1 MAFKVSIDSFEG
13 PFDLL
18 LRLVS
23 RQKVAIGS
31 VSISQIADQFLE
43 ELGRM
48 ERLDLDVA
56 SDFLLVASTLLQIKA
71 ESLLPKPVS
80 ADMRELEE
88 LTDEQAREVLAE
100 RLVRYKQFKNAAAA
114 MDGMLDEALKLHPRP
129 FGPDPQFLAVLP
141 DFLRQT
147 TLDDLGMRAAACLA
161 RREVFL
167 LESEHIAAK
176 PIPLEKYVRSL
187 YGRIAQEKH
196 ASFSQ
201 LVGPDAP
208 TAIVVVSFLAVL
220 ELFKRDLVNVA
231 QRHPFGDITV
241 TYVEHDGPVD
251 LAFEGGF
258 TSAGE
263 ES

>member
-1 MAFKVSIDSFEG
+1 MAFRVSTDSFEG

-31 VSISQIADQFLE
+31 VSISQIADQFLD
-43 ELGRM
+43 ELSRM
-48 ERLDLDVA
+48 EHLDLDVA

-71 ESLLPKPVS
+71 ESLLPKPLP
-80 ADMRELEE
+80 ADFHELEE
-88 LTDEQAREVLAE
+88 LTDEQAREVLVE
-100 RLVRYKQFKNAAAA
+100 RLVRYKQFRNAAGA
-114 MDGMLDEALKLHPRP
+114 MEGMLDEALKLHGRP
-129 FGPDPQFLAVLP
+129 FGPDAQFLAVMP
-141 DFLRQT
+141 DFLRQV

-176 PIPLEKYVRSL
+176 SIPLERYVRSL
-187 YGRIAQEKH
+187 YSRIAQEGTV
-196 ASFSQ
+196 SFSG
-201 LVGPDAP
+201 LVGPQAP

-220 ELFKRDLVNVA
+220 ELFKRDLVNVS
-231 QRHPFGDITV
+231 QRRPFGDIEIV
-241 TYVEHDGPVD
+241 FSGAGKPEDVV
-251 LAFEGGF
+251 FEGGF

-263 ES
+263 ER

>member
-1 MAFKVSIDSFEG
+1 MAFRVSTDSFEG

-31 VSISQIADQFLE
+31 VSISQIADQFLD
-43 ELGRM
+43 ELSRM
-48 ERLDLDVA
+48 EHLDLDVA

-71 ESLLPKPVS
+71 ESLLPKPLP
-80 ADMRELEE
+80 ADFHELEE
-88 LTDEQAREVLAE
+88 LTDEQAREVLVE
-100 RLVRYKQFKNAAAA
+100 RLVRYKQFRNAACA
-114 MDGMLDEALKLHPRP
+114 MEGMLDEALKLHGRP
-129 FGPDPQFLAVLP
+129 FGPDAQFLAVMP
-141 DFLRQT
+141 DFLRQV

-176 PIPLEKYVRSL
+176 PIPLERYVRSL
-187 YGRIAQEKH
+187 YSRIAQEGTV
-196 ASFSQ
+196 SFSG
-201 LVGPDAP
+201 LVGPQAP

-220 ELFKRDLVNVA
+220 ELFKRNLVNVS
-231 QRHPFGDITV
+231 QRRPFGDIEIV
-241 TYVEHDGPVD
+241 FSGAGKPEDVV
-251 LAFEGGF
+251 FEGGF

-263 ES
+263 ER

>member
-1 MAFKVSIDSFEG
+1 MAFRVSIDSFEG

-31 VSISQIADQFLE
+31 VSISQIADQFLD
-43 ELGRM
+43 ELSRM
-48 ERLDLDVA
+48 EHLDLDVA

-71 ESLLPKPVS
+71 ESLLPKPLP
-80 ADMRELEE
+80 ADFRELEE
-88 LTDEQAREVLAE
+88 LTDEQAREVLVE
-100 RLVRYKQFKNAAAA
+100 RLVRYKQFKSAAGA
-114 MDGMLDEALKLHPRP
+114 MEGMLDEALKLHGRP
-129 FGPDPQFLAVLP
+129 FGPDAQFLSVMP

-187 YGRIAQEKH
+187 YSRIAEEGTV
-196 ASFSQ
+196 SFGR
-201 LVGPDAP
+201 LVGPQAP

-220 ELFKRDLVNVA
+220 ELFKRDLVNVS
-231 QRHPFGDITV
+231 QRRPFGDIEIVFSGTGKP
-241 TYVEHDGPVD
+241 EEA
-251 LAFEGGF
+251 AFEDGF

-263 ES
+263 ER

>member
-1 MAFKVSIDSFEG
+1 MAFRVSIDSFEG

-31 VSISQIADQFLE
+31 VSISQIADQFLD
-43 ELGRM
+43 ELSRM

-71 ESLLPKPVS
+71 ESLLPKPLP
-80 ADMRELEE
+80 ADLSELED
-88 LTDEQAREVLAE
+88 LTDEQAREVLVE
-100 RLVRYKQFKNAAAA
+100 RLVRYKQFRNAADA
-114 MDGMLDEALKLHPRP
+114 MGVMLEDALKLHGRP
-129 FGPDPQFLAVLP
+129 FGPDAQSLAVMP

-176 PIPLEKYVRSL
+176 PIPLERYVRSL
-187 YGRIAQEKH
+187 YSRIAEEGR
-196 ASFSQ
+196 ATFSQ
-201 LVGPDAP
+201 LVGPQAP
-208 TAIVVVSFLAVL
+208 PAIVVVSFLAIL
-220 ELFKRDLVNVA
+220 ELFKRDLVDVA
-231 QRHPFGDITV
+231 QRRPFGDIEV
-241 TYVEHDGPVD
+241 VFSGNGKSEEQI
-251 LAFEGGF
+251 FEGGF

-263 ES
+263 ER